1 LHYGRDGATQQDI
14 EEAAKAARIYDRILS
29 FPDGWE
35 TKVGERGVRLSGGEK
50 QRVSIARALLK
61 NPAILLLDEATS
73 ALDTGTEREI
83 QQSLRTL
90 AEGRTS
96 IAIAHRLST
105 ITYSDL
111 ILVLKD
117 GTIAER
123 GDHKTLLSQKGLY
136 YDLCQKQIRAEE
148 EAVEDVKQ
156 AVEVA
161 TPPSEPPH
169 HHEHH

>member
-1 LHYGRDGATQQDI
+1 MGNESRRARCKSTVLGSLRL
-14 EEAAKAARIYDRILS
+14 AKGM
-29 FPDGWE
+29 PQ
-35 TKVGERGVRLSGGEK
+35 VRLSGGEK

-117 GTIAER
+117 GCA
-123 GDHKTLLSQKGLY
+123 SGL
-136 YDLCQKQIRAEE
+136 E
-148 EAVEDVKQ
+148 
-156 AVEVA
+156 
-161 TPPSEPPH
+161 
-169 HHEHH
+169 